1 MLWDTQ
7 LSHQQSCAATMCME
21 LDADRLLWNGNY
33 FIIVI
38 MQGYL
43 ERDPSAPRLDPASC
57 LALAFPP
64 TPMLQAPTHA
74 DACTPGVNLG
84 LQTSP
89 APTQSLA
96 ASHRQTFPLGPTQVA
111 SQAASQLAV
120 PGQTKPVD
128 SSSGASHQ
136 QAAPSRAGQTAQT
149 AGQPAAPPL
158 QTLFSSRLKGSKGK
172 LEGQLDR
179 GPAALRF
186 YLLAEL
192 KQSSAGA
199 GWHCYLLTC
208 RCTFRGVV
216 QQVTYTAVKT
226 ALSSSMHHSQGR
238 LICHAFIKINKCL
251 LLSR

>member
-1 MLWDTQ
+1 M
-7 LSHQQSCAATMCME
+7 
-21 LDADRLLWNGNY
+21 
-33 FIIVI
+33 

-43 ERDPSAPRLDPASC
+43 EREPDAPRLDPASC

-64 TPMLQAPTHA
+64 TPMLQTPTHA
-74 DACTPGVNLG
+74 TACTPGINLG

-96 ASHRQTFPLGPTQVA
+96 ASQRQTFPLGPTPAA
-111 SQAASQLAV
+111 SQAASQFPV
-120 PGQTKPVD
+120 PGQTTPID
-128 SSSGASHQ
+128 SASVASHQ
-136 QAAPSRAGQTAQT
+136 PAAPSGPGQTAQT

-158 QTLFSSRLKGSKGK
+158 QTLFSSRLKGSKGNS
-172 LEGQLDR
+172 EGQLDR

-192 KQSSAGA
+192 KQESGGA

-216 QQVTYTAVKT
+216 QQVTHTAVKT
-226 ALSSSMHHSQGR
+226 ALLSSMHHSQ
-238 LICHAFIKINKCL
+238 
-251 LLSR
+251 

>member
-1 MLWDTQ
+1 
-7 LSHQQSCAATMCME
+7 
-21 LDADRLLWNGNY
+21 
-33 FIIVI
+33 

-43 ERDPSAPRLDPASC
+43 ERDPAAPRLDPASC

-64 TPMLQAPTHA
+64 TPMLQAPIHA
-74 DACTPGVNLG
+74 NACTPGINLG

-96 ASHRQTFPLGPTQVA
+96 ASQRQTFPLGPTQAA
-111 SQAASQLAV
+111 SQAASQLIV
-120 PGQTKPVD
+120 PGQTKPID
-128 SSSGASHQ
+128 SASVASHQ
-136 QAAPSRAGQTAQT
+136 QAAPSGTGQTAQA

-172 LEGQLDR
+172 PKGQLAR

-192 KQSSAGA
+192 KQSAAGA

-216 QQVTYTAVKT
+216 QQVTYIAVRT
-226 ALSSSMHHSQGR
+226 ALLSSMHHS
-238 LICHAFIKINKCL
+238 L
-251 LLSR
+251 